1 MLTTRSTLSST
12 GTSPRRSLRT
22 GARVP
27 AGVIRRILLGV
38 STTRLVA
45 IAVAIAVTAAF
56 GATDDARSDSW
67 WTLVAVLAALA
78 LPWQLYLHRRAWADG
93 RWPWLAGLGDVVVLT
108 ALGLAVPTAA
118 WPAVMVGFLSAVAVD
133 ATVSGRLAATVTA
146 VVAATVAVFAAAAV
160 DVEHSAVLLV
170 SLFFGMTAIVITAG
184 RLSDEQHR
192 TIRRFGALLD
202 GVPGIVW
209 EADADDEH
217 LVMVSGRVRDIL
229 GYSPIEFA
237 RQHMTWGQL
246 VHPDDQHLL
255 IDVEQIDE
263 MPWPHVREFR
273 IRSRH
278 GSWVWLRDVVRA
290 ERRPDGTWALRG
302 VATDITVQREAT
314 ERAHHFTRL
323 MDEMSAPT
331 LIVGVDPT
339 ITLDQIEA
347 TGQSPLTIIRSNIS
361 ATAWSA
367 AGPLDGYRMDDVDW
381 LVRLDVAA
389 DVAQVLRTGEP
400 VVRKEIDAPAERVD
414 GALFDLEIRPLGA
427 TAVSVVFQ
435 DVTERVA
442 TREYQRREA
451 LHDPLTGLPNRAH
464 LMERLRQQLRR
475 ADADTDLALLVL
487 DLDQFKEV
495 NDTLGHHHGDALL
508 RQVAARLADLRRG
521 DDLVARLGGDE
532 FAVMLAVDGSR
543 RAESVA
549 ASIIENVSAPLTL
562 QDLQV
567 QSAASIGYALFPD
580 DAKEPEELLQRAE
593 VAMYQAKETRQP
605 FTAYSASDD
614 KYSMRRLRLLGELPR
629 ALSGDEITVYYQPK
643 IDLDAGTVV
652 GVEALVRWLHPE
664 LGMVRPDEFIELT
677 EVSGLINELTRKVVR
692 QSIAQV
698 RAWDRLGIHIGVA
711 VNLSARNFHDPGLAD
726 FIVSELLRNDVSAD
740 RLVLEITES
749 EVVDDLD
756 LAVDVLRT
764 LSDRGIRTSID
775 DFGTGFSSFTHLRR
789 LPVHEI
795 KIDRTFVGQM
805 ATNSDDLVIVRS
817 IVNLGHDLQL
827 EVVAEGVEDEWTLDN
842 LRQLGCDRAQ
852 GYFFRPAVPAEE
864 IPSYV
869 DDLAAT
875 AR

>member
-1 MLTTRSTLSST
+1 
-12 GTSPRRSLRT
+12 
-22 GARVP
+22 
-27 AGVIRRILLGV
+27 
-38 STTRLVA
+38 
-45 IAVAIAVTAAF
+45 
-56 GATDDARSDSW
+56 
-67 WTLVAVLAALA
+67 
-78 LPWQLYLHRRAWADG
+78 
-93 RWPWLAGLGDVVVLT
+93 
-108 ALGLAVPTAA
+108 
-118 WPAVMVGFLSAVAVD
+118 MVGFLSAVAVD

-146 VVAATVAVFAAAAV
+146 VVAGIVAVFAAAAV
-160 DVEHSAVLLV
+160 DVEHSAVLLI
-170 SLFFGMTAIVITAG
+170 SLFFGMAAIVITAG

-209 EADADDEH
+209 EADAHDEH

-255 IDVEQIDE
+255 IDVERIDD

-278 GSWVWLRDVVRA
+278 GVWVWLRDVIRA
-290 ERRPDGTWALRG
+290 ERRPDGSWALRG

-323 MDEMSAPT
+323 MDELSAPT
-331 LIVGVDPT
+331 LIVG
-339 ITLDQIEA
+339 LDVQPSA
-347 TGQSPLTIIRSNIS
+347 DSPALTVIRSNIS
-361 ATAWSA
+361 ATAWSSI
-367 AGPLDGYRMDDVDW
+367 GPLDGYAPDEVDW
-381 LVRLDVAA
+381 MAALDLGA
-389 DVAQVLRTGEP
+389 DIEHVLASGEP
-400 VVRKEIDAPAERVD
+400 ILRKEIDAPAERVD

-427 TAVSVVFQ
+427 TAVSVVFH

-475 ADADTDLALLVL
+475 ADPGADVALLVL

-521 DDLVARLGGDE
+521 ADLVARLGGDE
-532 FAVMLAVDGSR
+532 FAVMLTGDGSR
-543 RAESVA
+543 RAERVA
-549 ASIIENVSAPLTL
+549 EKILDSVSAPLTL

-580 DAKEPEELLQRAE
+580 DAREPEELLQRAE
-593 VAMYQAKETRQP
+593 VAMYQAKATRQRWS
-605 FTAYSASDD
+605 AYSASDD
-614 KYSMRRLRLLGELPR
+614 KYSVRRLRLLGELPR
-629 ALSGDEITVYYQPK
+629 ALSGDEITVFYQPK
-643 IDLDAGTVV
+643 IDLDLGTVV

-664 LGMVRPDEFIELT
+664 LGMIRPDEFIELT
-677 EVSGLINELTRKVVR
+677 EVAGLINELTRKVVR

-698 RAWDRLGIHIGVA
+698 QAWDRLGIHIGVA

-726 FIVSELLRNDVSAD
+726 FIVGELADSGVSPD

-756 LAVDVLRT
+756 LAVEVLRS
-764 LSDRGIRTSID
+764 LGDRGIRTSID

-805 ATNSDDLVIVRS
+805 ATNADDLVIVRS

-827 EVVAEGVEDEWTLDN
+827 DVVAEGVEDEWTLEN
-842 LRQLGCDRAQ
+842 LRELGCDRAQ
-852 GYFFRPAVPAEE
+852 GYFFRPAVPGDE

-869 DDLAAT
+869 DHLAAA